1 MKRDKVIEHTKPAA
15 EPLALLTP
23 VIAVL
28 CTQCLHTARSQEG
41 EGCAF
46 YSASSTPFYT
56 IHSQIIA
63 VLTQSN
69 TGALYSAAS
78 MPWQC
83 RYGHLKSCFTN
94 FTQHVICILTPARLE
109 SFRYPSLPNFQ
120 FSCTYWDLGR
130 HCIDMLDDLVDVY
143 FWQM

>member
-1 MKRDKVIEHTKPAA
+1 MKRDKIIEDTKPAA
-15 EPLALLTP
+15 ESLALLTP
-23 VIAVL
+23 FSVL
-28 CTQCLHTARSQEG
+28 CTQCLHTARSREG
-41 EGCAF
+41 DSCAF

-56 IHSQIIA
+56 MHSQIIS

-69 TGALYSAAS
+69 TGAAS
-78 MPWQC
+78 MPWQR

-120 FSCTYWDLGR
+120 FSWIYWDLGR
-130 HCIDMLDDLVDVY
+130 YCINMLDDLVDAY